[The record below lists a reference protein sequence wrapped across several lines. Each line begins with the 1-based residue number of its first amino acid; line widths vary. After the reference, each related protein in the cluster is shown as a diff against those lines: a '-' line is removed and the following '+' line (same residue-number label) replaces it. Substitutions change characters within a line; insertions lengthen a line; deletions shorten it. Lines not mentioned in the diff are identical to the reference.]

1 LFWLPISSRP
11 FFIHYYTVNALQRQQ
26 VFLPSHGK
34 DKNERVRAM
43 QKDKENV
50 VELAEAQTREA
61 LQKESAKKD
70 AEIAELRRV

>member
-1 LFWLPISSRP
+1 MR
-11 FFIHYYTVNALQRQQ
+11 
-26 VFLPSHGK
+26 
-34 DKNERVRAM
+34 
-43 QKDKENV
+43 KDKENP